1 MKKINYKF
9 EETFKQNVRKDNL
22 IDVVEMVLE
31 IDFNSEHEAKLFYSV
46 LSPEVSM
53 KVSKGAESS
62 IKLSGKRIFIFVQST
77 QLSKMRAIVNSYGRL
92 INVVHNIVSVVEEV
106 GK

>member
-1 MKKINYKF
+1 MG
-9 EETFKQNVRKDNL
+9 KDNL
-22 IDVVEMVLE
+22 IDTVEMVLE
-31 IDFNSEHEAKLFYSV
+31 VDFDSEYKAKLFYSV

-53 KVSKGAESS
+53 KISKDAESF
-62 IKLSGKRIFIFVQST
+62 IKLDGKRIFIFVQSS

-92 INVVHNIVSVVEEV
+92 INVVHNIISVVEEV